1 MRRYTQWQ
9 FHFILASMKKLEGM
23 SDRLSPI
30 RQGHAPDKE
39 GDYDPP
45 QRGQQDVKGEKNKV
59 DEEEHERKV
68 ARASRDSRHQDQGS
82 DLIKRKLIPLLL
94 GRYILR

>member
-1 MRRYTQWQ
+1 
-9 FHFILASMKKLEGM
+9 MKKLEGM

-68 ARASRDSRHQDQGS
+68 ARASRDSIWHQVAPDQGS